1 MIKQKLIKHTKKN
14 TKENMKILL
23 VIPRYN
29 LSNKTN
35 YQYNFPLGLGYI
47 SAVLKKAKYDVDCL
61 NLNHLNG
68 KTEELVFRQLN
79 KKKYDIVCSGHT
91 GIGYVVIEKILK
103 AAKNHPSKPKTI
115 VGGALITSEPELMLK
130 SLHPDFVVVGEG
142 ETTIIELL
150 KCLEKKRNLSKIN
163 GIGYIKNK
171 KPFFTKPKNK
181 KPFFTKPRELIMDL
195 DSLPLPDF
203 EGFGYEEKLKN
214 QSNSYFLY
222 GEFDYPRSYP
232 ILASR
237 GCAFQCTFCY
247 HSIGRKYR
255 ERQIDSVI
263 KELEIAIKK
272 YKINA
277 IEIYDDLF
285 SVNKERVYEFCKK
298 IKKLI
303 KNTPWKIKWTCQL
316 VVAGVDK
323 KLLKTLK
330 DAGCTVVGFG
340 FESYSEKVL
349 KSMKKP
355 ITPQQIDN
363 VIKLSREVGIGIQGN
378 FIFGDVAETKETAY
392 KTLNY
397 WKKITKGI
405 GYIPLDSSIRIGFIQ
420 PYPGSAI
427 YHHCIKKGII
437 KDKLSFIKN
446 KIAHTNWINMTDK
459 MTDNEILKLKKDIV
473 DARRK
478 YARYVIPLKIK
489 KTNKDRYRVKVKCPF
504 CHEKIQY
511 ENCLIKN
518 KFRYQF
524 MLPCRK
530 CGMQFWITSFLYKIE
545 VYHYEKLDFLRRN
558 YLLIRD
564 NLLKKRM

>member
-1 MIKQKLIKHTKKN
+1 
-14 TKENMKILL
+14 MKINNILL
-23 VIPRYN
+23 VIPKYH
-29 LSNKTN
+29 LTNKAD

-47 SAVLKKAKYDVDCL
+47 SAVLKKQGHNVDCL

-68 KTEELVFRQLN
+68 KTEELVFRKLN
-79 KKKYDIVCSGHT
+79 RKKYDFVCSGHT
-91 GIGYVVIEKILK
+91 GIGYTAIEHILK
-103 AAKNHPSKPKTI
+103 AVNSHPSKPKTI
-115 VGGALITSEPELMLK
+115 IGGALITSEPGLMLK
-130 SLHPDFVVVGEG
+130 ALHPDFIVIGEG
-142 ETTIIELL
+142 EITIIELL
-150 KCLEKKRNLSKIN
+150 NCLEKKGNLEKVK
-163 GIGYIKNK
+163 GIGYLKNK
-171 KPFFTKPKNK
+171 KPFFTKK
-181 KPFFTKPRELIMDL
+181 RELVKDL

-203 EGFGYEEKLKN
+203 EGFGFEEKLKN

-237 GCAFQCTFCY
+237 GCAFHCTFCY
-247 HSIGRKYR
+247 HSLGGYR
-255 ERQIDSVI
+255 ERKIESVI

-285 SVNKERVYEFCKK
+285 SVKRERVYQFCKE

-303 KNTPWKIKWTCQL
+303 KKTPWKVKWTCQL
-316 VVAGVDK
+316 VVRGVDK
-323 KLLKTLK
+323 KLLQTLK

-355 ITPQQIDN
+355 ITPEQIDN
-363 VIKLSREVGIGIQGN
+363 VIKLSREVGIGVQGN

-405 GYIPLDSSIRIGFIQ
+405 GYVPLDSSIRIGFIQ

-446 KIAHTNWINMTDK
+446 KMAHTNWINMTDK
-459 MTDNEILKLKKDIV
+459 MTDNEILQLKKDIV
-473 DARRK
+473 EARRK

-489 KTNKDRYRVKVKCPF
+489 KMSKERYKVKVKCPF
-504 CHEKIQY
+504 CHQIINY
-511 ENCLIKN
+511 ENCPIKN
-518 KFRYQF
+518 KFRYRF
-524 MLPCRK
+524 MMPCRK
-530 CGMQFWITSFLYKIE
+530 CRMQFWIVSFLYKME
-545 VYHYEKLDFLRRN
+545 VEHYQKLDFLRRN
-558 YLLIRD
+558 YLFIKE
-564 NLLKKRM
+564 NLLKKRL